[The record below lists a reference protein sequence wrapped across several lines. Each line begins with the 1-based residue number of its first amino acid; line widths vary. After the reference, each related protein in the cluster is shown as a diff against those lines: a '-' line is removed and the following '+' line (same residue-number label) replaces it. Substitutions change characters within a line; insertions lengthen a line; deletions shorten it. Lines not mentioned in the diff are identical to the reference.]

1 MRLVQCV
8 ATFFIFFFIYLSIL
22 WKHRKNSHGTTTTI
36 TTTQT
41 TTTKNEK
48 KMCETI
54 ELTFLDN
61 KITDQNDFNG
71 TKIIRVAAVWMHS
84 GCFRKWKKETKTNK
98 KPSFFGYIRW
108 DFPVFRSSRWLWL
121 LPDFEQQRIKKHTGI
136 FAVQMFLF

>member
-1 MRLVQCV
+1 MKKTQKIFEAHRTMVLVSNVESKYSSLSKHGKSLKYASCSMCCYV
-8 ATFFIFFFIYLSIL
+8 FHFFFSFIYPYC
-22 WKHRKNSHGTTTTI
+22 WNTYRKNSHGTTTTI

-84 GCFRKWKKETKTNK
+84 GCFRKWKKRDENK
-98 KPSFFGYIRW
+98 
-108 DFPVFRSSRWLWL
+108 
-121 LPDFEQQRIKKHTGI
+121 
-136 FAVQMFLF
+136 